1 VDVTGSGPVTQTLT
15 VNVGSGVNPGT
26 YSLQVRASSGSL
38 TKTANLSLTVT
49 PPPDFTLSLNPTSL
63 TVQQGASGTT
73 QLTITPQN
81 GFAGTV
87 SLSLVDGSG
96 NPVPGITLA
105 PPSVDVTGS
114 GPVTQ
119 TLTVN
124 VGSGVNPG
132 TYSLQVRAS
141 SGSLTKTA
149 NLSLTVTPPPDF
161 TLSLNPTSLTVQQG
175 ASGTTQL
182 TITPQN
188 GFAGTVSLSLV
199 DGSGNPVPGITL
211 APPSVD
217 VTGSG
222 PVTQTLTVNVGSG
235 VNPGTYSLQVRASSG
250 SLTKTANLSL
260 TVTPPPDFT
269 LSLNP
274 TSLTVQQG
282 ASGTTQ
288 LTITPQNGFAGTV
301 SLSLVD
307 GSGNPVPGITLA
319 PPSVDV
325 TGSGPVT
332 QTLTVNVGSGVNPGT
347 YSLQV
352 RASSGSLTKT
362 ANLSLTV
369 TPPPD
374 FTLSLNPTS
383 LTVQQG
389 ASGTT
394 QLTITPQNGFAGTVS
409 LSLVDGSGNPVPGI
423 TLAPPSVDV
432 TGSGPVTQ
440 TLTVNVGSGV
450 NPGTYSL
457 QVRASSGSLTKT
469 ANLSLTV
476 TPPPDFTLSLNPTS
490 LTVQQGASGT
500 TQLTITPQNGFA
512 GTVSLSL
519 VDGSGNPVPGITLAP
534 PSVDVTGSGPVTQT
548 LTVNVGS
555 GVNPGTYSLQVR
567 ASSGSLT
574 KTANLSLTVTPPPDF
589 TLSLNPT
596 SLTVQQGASGTT
608 QLTITPQNGFAGTV
622 SLSLVDG
629 SGNPVPGITLAPPS
643 VDVTGSGPVTQT
655 LTVNVGS
662 GVNPGTYSL
671 QVRASSGSLT
681 KTANL
686 SLTVTPPPDFT
697 LSLNPTSLTV
707 QQGASGTTQLTIT
720 PQNGFAGTVSLSLV
734 DGSGNPVPGITLA
747 PPSVDVTGSGP
758 VTQTLTVNVG
768 SGVNPGTYSLQVRA
782 SSGSL
787 TKTANLSLTV
797 TAAWTLRNLGNLLFG
812 VTYGNS
818 LFVAVG
824 DYGAILTSPDG
835 ETWTAQNLGTDN
847 FFNGVTYENG
857 LFVAVGGDGTILTSP
872 DGETWTAQNS
882 GTSESL
888 LEATYGNGRFVAVG
902 WSGTILTSPDG
913 ETWTAQNSP
922 TGYPLFGVTYG
933 NGRFVA
939 VGGSAP
945 SSPPRTGRPGRR
957 RTRGQAPSSS
967 A

>member
-1 VDVTGSGPVTQTLT
+1 
-15 VNVGSGVNPGT
+15 
-26 YSLQVRASSGSL
+26 
-38 TKTANLSLTVT
+38 
-49 PPPDFTLSLNPTSL
+49 
-63 TVQQGASGTT
+63 
-73 QLTITPQN
+73 
-81 GFAGTV
+81 
-87 SLSLVDGSG
+87 VDGSG

-423 TLAPPSVDV
+423 TL
-432 TGSGPVTQ
+432 
-440 TLTVNVGSGV
+440 
-450 NPGTYSL
+450 
-457 QVRASSGSLTKT
+457 
-469 ANLSLTV
+469 
-476 TPPPDFTLSLNPTS
+476 
-490 LTVQQGASGT
+490 
-500 TQLTITPQNGFA
+500 
-512 GTVSLSL
+512 
-519 VDGSGNPVPGITLAP
+519 
-534 PSVDVTGSGPVTQT
+534 
-548 LTVNVGS
+548 
-555 GVNPGTYSLQVR
+555 
-567 ASSGSLT
+567 
-574 KTANLSLTVTPPPDF
+574 
-589 TLSLNPT
+589 
-596 SLTVQQGASGTT
+596 
-608 QLTITPQNGFAGTV
+608 
-622 SLSLVDG
+622 
-629 SGNPVPGITLAPPS
+629 
-643 VDVTGSGPVTQT
+643 
-655 LTVNVGS
+655 
-662 GVNPGTYSL
+662 
-671 QVRASSGSLT
+671 
-681 KTANL
+681 
-686 SLTVTPPPDFT
+686 
-697 LSLNPTSLTV
+697 
-707 QQGASGTTQLTIT
+707 
-720 PQNGFAGTVSLSLV
+720 
-734 DGSGNPVPGITLA
+734 
-747 PPSVDVTGSGP
+747 
-758 VTQTLTVNVG
+758 
-768 SGVNPGTYSLQVRA
+768 
-782 SSGSL
+782 
-787 TKTANLSLTV
+787 
-797 TAAWTLRNLGNLLFG
+797 
-812 VTYGNS
+812 
-818 LFVAVG
+818 
-824 DYGAILTSPDG
+824 DG
-835 ETWTAQNLGTDN
+835 EPPQRGRDR
-847 FFNGVTYENG
+847 
-857 LFVAVGGDGTILTSP
+857 VGPRDP
-872 DGETWTAQNS
+872 DPHRQ
-882 GTSESL
+882 
-888 LEATYGNGRFVAVG
+888 
-902 WSGTILTSPDG
+902 
-913 ETWTAQNSP
+913 
-922 TGYPLFGVTYG
+922 
-933 NGRFVA
+933 
-939 VGGSAP
+939 
-945 SSPPRTGRPGRR
+945 
-957 RTRGQAPSSS
+957 RG
-967 A
+967 